1 LAIKFGFSQGSIIMD
16 EKHQLKQN
24 LCMSDHNIKLNSY
37 HSTLV
42 NNKISKEI
50 NNVIVPLEKSTTTSS
65 SDGANSVNGKFVIA
79 KCKGLLGI
87 QFCNNK
93 KEFNVTV
100 YDDVILNITGT
111 FEFANILEVGD
122 MVHLRKYNNDVKLDE
137 LPILERIATEVDYQK
152 NVTNTLKS
160 VDAKEIFK
168 KFIAQLS
175 LKMKLVDVH
184 YQFDG
189 KKIFFFYTADGRVDF
204 RELAKKL
211 AGHFKTRIELRQIGV
226 RDEAKMIGGIATC
239 GREFCCAS
247 FICSFKKIT
256 AEDAYKN
263 NITSSISNYT
273 GPCGKLKC
281 CLAYDI

>member
-1 LAIKFGFSQGSIIMD
+1 MD
-16 EKHQLKQN
+16 NKSSSKHN
-24 LCMSDHNIKLNSY
+24 LCMSEHNTKIDSH

-42 NNKISKEI
+42 SDKISKEI
-50 NNVIVPLEKSTTTSS
+50 NICINHIDPSTLNNNTDSTSNEK
-65 SDGANSVNGKFVIA
+65 KEEKEFVIA

-87 QFCNNK
+87 QFCNNQK
-93 KEFNVTV
+93 DLNISVF
-100 YDDVILNITGT
+100 DDIILNINGT
-111 FEFANILEVGD
+111 YEFANVIEIGEIVN
-122 MVHLRKYNNDVKLDE
+122 LRKYNIDVNINE
-137 LPILERIATEVDYQK
+137 LPIVDRVAGESDFDK
-152 NVTNTLKS
+152 NVNNNIKS
-160 VDAKEIFK
+160 VDAKVVFK
-168 KFIAQLS
+168 DLVEQLS
-175 LKMKLVDVH
+175 LEMKLVDIH

-189 KKIFFFYTADGRVDF
+189 KKIFFFYTSDGRVDF

-239 GREFCCAS
+239 GREYCCAS

>member
-1 LAIKFGFSQGSIIMD
+1 MD
-16 EKHQLKQN
+16 NKSSSKHN
-24 LCMSDHNIKLNSY
+24 LCMSEHNTKIDSH

-42 NNKISKEI
+42 SDKISKEI
-50 NNVIVPLEKSTTTSS
+50 NICINHVDTSNLNNNTYSTLNKNKGEKE
-65 SDGANSVNGKFVIA
+65 FIIA

-87 QFCNNK
+87 QFCKNQKDLNISA
-93 KEFNVTV
+93 
-100 YDDVILNITGT
+100 YDDIILNVNGT
-111 FEFANILEVGD
+111 YEFGNIIEIGEIVN
-122 MVHLRKYNNDVKLDE
+122 LRKYNIDVNINE
-137 LPILERIATEVDYQK
+137 LPIVDRVASESDCDN
-152 NVTNTLKS
+152 NVSNNIKS
-160 VDAKEIFK
+160 ADAKVIFK
-168 KFIAQLS
+168 DLVEQLS
-175 LKMKLVDVH
+175 LEMKLVDIH

-189 KKIFFFYTADGRVDF
+189 KKIFFFYTSDGRVDF

-239 GREFCCAS
+239 GREYCCAS